1 MPIKVSQ
8 LTELTTITG
17 TVDIPVIDNSG
28 SPVSK
33 KATALNIANYVLAGN
48 AATATKLVT
57 PRNINGVAFD
67 GSQDITITSSLAAA
81 TDTVIGGVI
90 VGSGISVEPDGTISV
105 DTISVATDT
114 VAGTVIIGDGI
125 NVELDGTISVATIEV
140 ATTTVAGTVIVG
152 DGISVETDGTISVPT
167 RKFHGFSIDTNSNLI
182 YSTTTDTTIS
192 LQDQYGADLYEDTDI
207 GTNDYSYSMDASGNL
222 IVTFS

>member
-8 LTELTTITG
+8 LTELTTING
-17 TVDIPVIDNSG
+17 TVVIPVIDNAG

-207 GTNDYSYSMDASGNL
+207 GTNDYSYSMDAGGNL
-222 IVTFS
+222 IVTYS

>member
-33 KATALNIANYVLAGN
+33 KATALNIANYVLSGN
-48 AATATKLVT
+48 AATATKLAT
-57 PRNINGVAFD
+57 ARNINGVAFD
-67 GSQDITITSSLAAA
+67 GTQNITITTDLAAA
-81 TDTVIGGVI
+81 TTTTIGGVI
-90 VGSGISVEPDGTISV
+90 VGGGITVEPDGTISV
-105 DTISVATDT
+105 D
-114 VAGTVIIGDGI
+114 VIP
-125 NVELDGTISVATIEV
+125 V

-152 DGISVETDGTISVPT
+152 EGLSVEPDGTISTPT
-167 RKFHGFSIDTNSNLI
+167 RKFHGFSVDANSNLI

-192 LQDQYGADLYEDTDI
+192 LQDEFGADIYEDTDI
-207 GTNDYSYSMDASGNL
+207 GTNDYSYSLDTDGNL

>member
-28 SPVSK
+28 SPISK
-33 KATALNIANYVLAGN
+33 KATAANIASYVLTGN
-48 AATATKLVT
+48 AATATKLAT
-57 PRNINGVAFD
+57 ARNINGVAFD
-67 GSQDITITSSLAAA
+67 GTQDITITTSLAAA
-81 TDTVIGGVI
+81 TDTTIGGVI
-90 VGSGISVEPDGTISV
+90 IGGGISVEPDGTISV
-105 DTISVATDT
+105 D
-114 VAGTVIIGDGI
+114 VIP
-125 NVELDGTISVATIEV
+125 V

-152 DGISVETDGTISVPT
+152 DGLSVGVDGTISVDVIPVATTTVAGTVIVGDGLSVGVDGTISTPT
-167 RKFHGFSIDTNSNLI
+167 RKFHGFSVDANSNLI

-207 GTNDYSYSMDASGNL
+207 GTNDYNYSLDTDGNL